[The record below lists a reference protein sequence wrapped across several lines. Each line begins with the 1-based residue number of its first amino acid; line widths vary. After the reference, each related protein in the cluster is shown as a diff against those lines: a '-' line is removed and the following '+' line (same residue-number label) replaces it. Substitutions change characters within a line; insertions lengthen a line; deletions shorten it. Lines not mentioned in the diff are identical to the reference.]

1 MWSLRSR
8 ITGVVVLV
16 ALLWACAP
24 GGGSGR
30 LLALPASPTSTGGVT
45 VLAAASPGV
54 AVRSTFGPMPNVS
67 DMAPGDTVTQT
78 ATVTSMTATPVAMLA
93 ALQGGATCA
102 SGLSGQIRLTVTDV
116 ATGGSLYHGLLC
128 DLPMSI
134 PACGASGTGGCAAWT
149 VGESHHYDIVASL
162 PLATGNAFQ
171 GARAEADLWFG
182 TSTADVGAIQTLIT
196 APGTGAGIERPM
208 ILGAA
213 LIAWG
218 LLLLRRVRR
227 PRTTGPN
234 HP

>member
-1 MWSLRSR
+1 MWSLPSR
-8 ITGVVVLV
+8 LAGVAMIV

-30 LLALPASPTSTGGVT
+30 LLALPASPTSPGGVT
-45 VLAAASPGV
+45 VLAAASPGL

-67 DMAPGDTVTQT
+67 NMAPGDTVTQT
-78 ATVTSMTATPVAMLA
+78 ATVTSATATPVAMLA
-93 ALQGGATCA
+93 ALPAGATCA
-102 SGLSGQIRLTVTDV
+102 AGLSGQIRLTVTDV
-116 ATGGSLYHGLLC
+116 ATGGSLYHGPLC
-128 DLPMSI
+128 DIPMSI

-149 VGESHHYDIVASL
+149 VGESHRYDLVASL

-182 TSTADVGAIQTLIT
+182 TTNGDVGAIQTLIP

-208 ILGAA
+208 VLGAA

-218 LLLLRRVRR
+218 LLLLGRIRR
-227 PRTTGPN
+227 PRTTRPN